1 MSSPKSAILLLAHGS
16 PESPADI
23 PEFMKHIT
31 GGRPVADA
39 VMKEVTHRYSLI
51 GKSPLTEITM
61 QQAEALQAKLGLPVY
76 VGMRNWQPFI
86 GDAVRQMTTSGI
98 EKVVAIC
105 LAPQNSST
113 SVGLYRKVLADE
125 CKPGMSV
132 QFVESWHDHPLLIQA
147 FAERLEPVWRQAST
161 EIGSPLPV
169 IFTAHSVP
177 MRTISAGDP
186 YEKQAKETAQLV
198 GQRIM
203 GLTPELQHFAFQS
216 QGMSGGPWLGPTVET
231 VMLEQK
237 RQGHKGVVIAPIGFV
252 CDHVEVLYDI
262 DIGFRQ
268 FAREQELT
276 MWRPESLN
284 ISDTFIAALAKLA
297 STRMALAS
305 GIVSLA

>member
-1 MSSPKSAILLLAHGS
+1 MSASKSAILLLAHGS
-16 PESPADI
+16 PDSPADI

-31 GGRPVADA
+31 GGRPVPDA
-39 VMKEVTHRYSLI
+39 VMQEVTHRYSLI

-61 QQAEALQAKLGLPVY
+61 RQAEALQASLGVPVY
-76 VGMRNWQPFI
+76 VGMRNWKPFI
-86 GDAVRQMTTSGI
+86 SDAVQQITASGI

-113 SVGLYRKVLADE
+113 SVGLYSKVLAE
-125 CKPGMSV
+125 ERKPGLSV

-147 FAERLEPVWRQAST
+147 FAERLEPVWRQASA
-161 EIGSPLPV
+161 EMGSALPV

-177 MRTISAGDP
+177 MRTIHAGDP
-186 YEKQAKETAQLV
+186 YEKQSKETAQLV
-198 GQRIM
+198 ARRIAA
-203 GLTPELQHFAFQS
+203 LTPELQHFAFQS
-216 QGMSGGPWLGPTVET
+216 QGMTGGPWLGPTVET
-231 VMLEQK
+231 VILEQK

-262 DIGFRQ
+262 DINFRQ
-268 FAREQELT
+268 FAHEEQLKL
-276 MWRPESLN
+276 WRPESLN
-284 ISDTFIAALAKLA
+284 TSPTFIAALAKLA